1 MSDAAE
7 KPAEAPPGAPAGTPA
22 DWDATKYARVATPQR
37 EWSDAVLSRLQL
49 EGTETVMDAGCG
61 SGEVT
66 AHLLER
72 LPEGKV
78 IAVDGSPSMV
88 DQARQNLGEDRIE
101 YLCQDLATL
110 QLDGRVDHVFSNATF
125 HWIKDHDALFS
136 RLRQAIEPGG
146 MLVAQCGGRGN
157 VTEIVDAL
165 AQVTREEP
173 FSEYLGQVESPWN
186 FAGPDE
192 TEVRLIAAGFE
203 EANCWLEE
211 RVAHPEEPQAFFEAS
226 TLAPVRDLLPNDL
239 FQPFSDRMME
249 VMGQPDSFNYVRLN
263 IEARRA

>member
-1 MSDAAE
+1 MSHR
-7 KPAEAPPGAPAGTPA
+7 AGVSGKPA

-37 EWSDAVLSRLQL
+37 EWSDAVLARLDL
-49 EGTETVMDAGCG
+49 EGIETVMDAGCG

-72 LPEGKV
+72 LPEGWV
-78 IAVDGSPSMV
+78 LAVDGSPSMV
-88 DQARQNLGEDRIE
+88 EKARENLDDDRVS
-101 YLCQDLATL
+101 YLVQDLSEL
-110 QLDGRVDHVFSNATF
+110 EVDEPVDHVFSNATF
-125 HWIKDHDALFS
+125 HWILDHEKLFS
-136 RLRQAIEPGG
+136 ALHRATKPGG

-157 VTEIVDAL
+157 VAEIVEAL
-165 AQVTREEP
+165 ERVTREVP
-173 FSEYLGQVESPWN
+173 FVEYTGDVTSPWN

-192 TEVRLIAAGFE
+192 TEMRLIAAGYE
-203 EANCWLEE
+203 DVNCWLEE
-211 RVAHPEEPQAFFEAS
+211 RIAHPEDPQGFFEAS
-226 TLAPVRDLLPNDL
+226 TLAPLGEILPAEH

>member
-1 MSDAAE
+1 MNAGE
-7 KPAEAPPGAPAGTPA
+7 VKPADAPAGTPA

-37 EWSDAVLSRLQL
+37 EWSDAVLSRLEL
-49 EGTETVMDAGCG
+49 EGDETVMDAGCG
-61 SGEVT
+61 SGGVT

-72 LPEGKV
+72 LPRGKV

-88 DQARQNLGEDRIE
+88 DKARETLGDDRVE

-110 QLDGRVDHVFSNATF
+110 QVSSRVDHVFSNATF

-157 VTEIVDAL
+157 VAEVIDAMRQVNQEDPFAEHLAKVDH
-165 AQVTREEP
+165 
-173 FSEYLGQVESPWN
+173 PWN

-203 EANCWLEE
+203 SADCWLEE

-226 TLAPVRDLLPNDL
+226 FLAPLGDLLPNAL
-239 FQPFSDRMME
+239 FQAYSDRMME

>member
-1 MSDAAE
+1 MSDE
-7 KPAEAPPGAPAGTPA
+7 GNKPA

-37 EWSDAVLSRLQL
+37 EWSDAVLARLDL
-49 EGTETVMDAGCG
+49 EGIETVMDAGCG

-72 LPEGKV
+72 LPEGRV
-78 IAVDGSPSMV
+78 LAVDGSPSMV
-88 DQARQNLGEDRIE
+88 EKARENLGDDRVS
-101 YLCQDLATL
+101 YLCQDLAEL
-110 QLDGRVDHVFSNATF
+110 QVDEPVDHVFSNATF
-125 HWIKDHDALFS
+125 HWIPDHQKLFRALH
-136 RLRQAIEPGG
+136 AATKPGG

-157 VTEIVDAL
+157 VAEIIAAL
-165 AQVTREEP
+165 EVVTREEP
-173 FSEYLGQVESPWN
+173 FAEHVGEVTSPWT

-192 TEVRLIAAGFE
+192 TEVNLVAAGYTD
-203 EANCWLEE
+203 ADCWLEE

-226 TLAPVRDLLPNDL
+226 TLAPLRQMLPEEQ

-249 VMGQPDSFNYVRLN
+249 VMGQPKTFNYVRLN